1 MAKQVSKQTDDALDI
16 AQNPNSE
23 LLNPEVCEAIKSLN
37 QKQRDIIIQAI
48 RRESFSGPI
57 PHPELLKRYEQVKPG
72 FAERIVKMAER
83 QLDHRI
89 ECENKVVNGS
99 VSESRRGQWF
109 GLIVAVLF
117 LIAATA
123 LGLTGHDWLGGVL
136 GGGTLVAL
144 VTVFVQTQHNKNDP
158 EDN

>member
-1 MAKQVSKQTDDALDI
+1 MEKQANDKS
-16 AQNPNSE
+16 NPIQSVE
-23 LLNPEVCEAIKSLN
+23 DHTQDMDLTPEVSEAISSLRPD
-37 QKQRDIIIQAI
+37 QRSVIIQAM
-48 RRESFSGPI
+48 RKESFSGPI
-57 PHPELLKRYEQVKPG
+57 PHPELLQKYDEVQKG
-72 FAERIVKMAER
+72 FAERIVSMAER

-89 ECENKVVNGS
+89 KCENAVVNGS

-117 LIAATA
+117 LSASLA

-144 VTVFVQTQHNKNDP
+144 VTVFVHTKHKNKDSQ
-158 EDN
+158 EE